1 MSFWEGVD
9 VPGDALRCVV
19 IDKLPFESPFDPVI
33 KARLKAMD
41 EAGDNPFFN
50 YQVPRAVTTLRQG
63 AGRLIRS
70 TSDKGVL
77 MICDPRL
84 RTTGYGRTFLN
95 SLPKMRRTN
104 NREKVCAFLERL
116 SNNSLE
122 QTK

>member
-1 MSFWEGVD
+1 M
-9 VPGDALRCVV
+9 PGDALRCVV

-33 KARLKAMD
+33 KARLKAME
-41 EAGDNPFFN
+41 EAGDKPFFK

-70 TSDKGVL
+70 ADDKGVL

-95 SLPKMRRTN
+95 SLPKMRRTA
-104 NREKVCAFLERL
+104 NREKVSAFLTRL
-116 SNNSLE
+116 SNNAPKS
-122 QTK
+122 TD